1 RLLLAEAVD
10 RPLLL
15 IIEDL
20 HWLDDASQ
28 GLLDRLAGMLSG
40 LRLVLLVN
48 YRPEYAHRWGDKA
61 WCSRLRLE
69 TLGEGSA
76 DEMLSA
82 ILGDAPALAP
92 LKELIVTTTG

>member
-1 RLLLAEAVD
+1 AVARLLLAEAFN

-20 HWLDDASQ
+20 HWLDDESQ
-28 GLLDRLAGMLSG
+28 AVLDRLADMLSG
-40 LRLVLLVN
+40 SRLLVLGK

-69 TLGEGSA
+69 SLGEGSA

-82 ILGDAPALAP
+82 ILGNTPALAL
-92 LKELIVTTTG
+92 LKEHI